1 MIDHACM
8 SLDEERKEATPET
21 VEVQGCTA
29 SQRSRDQAPRAS
41 ARARVSHVPAAE
53 FGEETHV
60 AAM

>member
-29 SQRSRDQAPRAS
+29 SQRSR
-41 ARARVSHVPAAE
+41 ARVSHVPAAE